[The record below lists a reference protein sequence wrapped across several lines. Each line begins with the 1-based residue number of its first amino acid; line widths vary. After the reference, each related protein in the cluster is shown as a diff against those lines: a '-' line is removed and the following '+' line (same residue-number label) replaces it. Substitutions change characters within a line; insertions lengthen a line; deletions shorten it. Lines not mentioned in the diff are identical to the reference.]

1 MVGGG
6 ARALVRRYPV
16 LLAAVAA
23 LVVTTLVVALLTRPW
38 SPDKVEQE
46 VAAPAPGDR
55 VLQSV
60 HLAMQD
66 DGSLSDISD
75 TVVIARAGGGNTDT
89 VSTTYDPSAVVDELP
104 VRVLTSY
111 QTDQRA
117 GTDLGELKGY
127 TGRVRIDLRVENL
140 TVRPQQV
147 RYDVAG
153 RSRTSTAMVGAPLTV
168 VASAALPGT
177 DPSKVVTTAPDGK
190 AGAGQA
196 NAAGATNG
204 VLSQSPDA
212 TTQVQWATILAPPQL
227 DATATLRLVVDAQ
240 DFAPPTI
247 DLSVQP
253 GLVTDPSLGAL
264 VDAAFSPQSSTELE
278 LQSRTIKLVGNVNQV
293 LVRAS
298 DTISEVRGTLDSTSE
313 TLGTKTVGAL
323 RSSTQDVTSSM
334 KTSSDNLEAL
344 GKDLGSSLESTSS
357 ATLATMAQTVS
368 QLDQVLGDTS
378 VQPSAPKATG
388 RGCEQKVQGPGQSA
402 SVYASLQQ
410 VSAQLDG
417 YAAATAACKVLL
429 QKAILS
435 SIGPAEPTDE
445 NCRTSSVTCSLAG
458 VQTSFAAIADRFVRD
473 GQLALAGLG
482 PAGLQPVTTS
492 LEDLVSQLG
501 ALTRATDELLAPEQV
516 GPKPSPTP
524 TPSPKP
530 TPSPTPTPT
539 PAPPTFEDL
548 TRQLD
553 AVGATL
559 TALTKALDQLKEKAD
574 AGATEATAM
583 QEQNTALAD
592 QLCLLVGEQPGK
604 LSWAEIERL
613 RSYLTAQSCP
623 DPAGV
628 TTKLTPP
635 DPYKAAME
643 TRLSDQAA
651 TFTLIAAD
659 TDTTPGS
666 KGVGATLA
674 QLRKQIEEIGAQLG
688 LLDAALTAEDQQRQ
702 KDADQRHKNDE
713 QRQKNDEQRQKDDEQ
728 RQKNHAQR
736 QKVLEAE
743 VGKLRKGLQAAT
755 NTTTGLV
762 DTVGGVDSAYAD
774 AKGKF
779 NEALARF
786 GEKAKSDVRKNVNS
800 EIRQITD
807 RGQAD
812 SEQLGKMFERSAAG
826 LSATA
831 EEIQADG
838 ADAVRRQQ
846 KALGQ
851 SRADAGQTLSAGTQR
866 ALTQVSADVSGSTR
880 DLDAT
885 RTMLTQNL
893 ANVLLD
899 LGDRKVRG
907 SGVLG
912 ALATSAAA
920 AGSADYQLGLA
931 ADRGSAY
938 ASVRERDVGAIMLRQ
953 AQAEAA
959 LQRQAE
965 MAPFAR
971 TLPPTVEHRT
981 VYVFRLDGGR

>member
-38 SPDKVEQE
+38 SPDRVEQE

-177 DPSKVVTTAPDGK
+177 DPSKVVTAAPNGR

-196 NAAGATNG
+196 AAAGATNG

-378 VQPSAPKATG
+378 VQRSAPKATG
-388 RGCEQKVQGPGQSA
+388 RGCEQKVEGPGQSA

-417 YAAATAACKVLL
+417 YAAATDACKVLL

-501 ALTRATDELLAPEQV
+501 ALTRATDKLLAPQQV

-524 TPSPKP
+524 TPSP
-530 TPSPTPTPT
+530 TPNPSPTPT
-539 PAPPTFEDL
+539 PAPPPPTFEDL
-548 TRQLD
+548 GRQLD
-553 AVGATL
+553 AVGTTL
-559 TALTKALDQLKEKAD
+559 TALTKALDQLKKKANE
-574 AGATEATAM
+574 GATEATAM
-583 QEQNTALAD
+583 QEQNSALAD
-592 QLCLLVGEQPGK
+592 QLCLLAGEEPGK
-604 LSWAEIERL
+604 LSSAEIERL

-643 TRLSDQAA
+643 TRLSGQEAA
-651 TFTLIAAD
+651 FTSIAAD

-666 KGVGATLA
+666 KGVGPALA
-674 QLRKQIEEIGAQLG
+674 QLRQQIEGISAQLG

-702 KDADQRHKNDE
+702 KDADQRHKNDQ

-728 RQKNHAQR
+728 RQKNHEQR
-736 QKVLEAE
+736 QKELEAE

-762 DTVGGVDSAYAD
+762 DTVGGVDAAYAD

-786 GEKAKSDVRKNVNS
+786 GEKAKSDVRKNVDS

-851 SRADAGQTLSAGTQR
+851 SRAAAGQTLSAGTQR